1 MRMTCA
7 GSWGFLVAASLCLV
21 TGCRDSK
28 ALGPAPVKAT
38 GTAGAGVAG
47 KGAAGRSAAG
57 ASAAGAKAEVDPAEC
72 PVMVNDADCDKTR
85 RPLVF
90 IHGTVANG
98 ESFSYPALLLASN
111 GYCADRIRAIEYNS
125 LVALPCPD
133 GMTSCPFML
142 DRAQTYARAKAAVDA
157 AIDEL
162 LKDTGADKVDL
173 LGHSQGAG
181 HGSKYAGE
189 NPDKVA
195 HYIHL
200 AGQQLESDPGGV
212 PTLCISSTGDAP
224 RECKTTKNVVFQ
236 DDKLDH
242 AAVSGSRESF
252 VEIYKFLNDDKEPK
266 YDTVQCGSTI
276 MVEGRAPTFG
286 DNTFLEKAEIDVFE
300 LGDNPYQRGA
310 PIKNYELGP
319 DGKFGPFEVKRGK
332 YYEFK
337 LTPPPGDM
345 RKPRHAYMLPFKR
358 SDRLVR
364 LNFETTDATAS
375 ATGKLVNY
383 DNAHSVLV
391 VRKRQGAFLFGRD
404 SLKID
409 GFEVINEVNAK
420 QRMVVVGLYLY
431 DKSLTDKPGPGDGM
445 SSGGSIIS
453 GTFVNSAD
461 VFIPTKDMHFIDVEY
476 GDKKLKVQNWP
487 SARQGLS
494 LVLVD

>member
-1 MRMTCA
+1 MRMT
-7 GSWGFLVAASLCLV
+7 WGRLLGVSLCLI
-21 TGCRDSK
+21 TACRES
-28 ALGPAPVKAT
+28 ASLGPAPVKAA
-38 GTAGAGVAG
+38 AGAGGAAAG
-47 KGAAGRSAAG
+47 SSAAGRSAAAG
-57 ASAAGAKAEVDPAEC
+57 ASGASSAVDSAQC
-72 PVMVNDADCDKTR
+72 PVMVNDADCDKSR

-98 ESFSYPALLLASN
+98 ESFSHPALLLASN

-133 GMTSCPFML
+133 GGTSCPFML
-142 DRAQTYARAKAAVDA
+142 NRDETYARAKAAVDA
-157 AIDEL
+157 AIDQLRSE
-162 LKDTGADKVDL
+162 TGADKVDL

-181 HGSKYAGE
+181 HGSRYAGE

-212 PTLCISSTGDAP
+212 PTLCLSSTGDAP
-224 RECKTTKNVVFQ
+224 RDCKTTKNVVFQ

-242 AAVSGSRESF
+242 AAVSSSTQAF
-252 VEIYKFLNDDKEPK
+252 VEMYKFLNEGAEPK
-266 YDTVQCGSTI
+266 YDSVQCGSPI

-300 LGDNPYQRGA
+300 LKDNPYQRGA
-310 PIKNYELGP
+310 PIKNFELGP
-319 DGKFGPFEVKRGK
+319 DGHFGPFEVKRGM

-337 LTPPPGDM
+337 LTPPPGDT
-345 RKPRHAYMLPFKR
+345 RKPRHAYMLPFTR

-364 LNFETTDATAS
+364 LNFETTDPVAS
-375 ATGKLVNY
+375 ATGKQVNY
-383 DNAHSVLV
+383 NDNHAVVV
-391 VRKRQGAFLFGRD
+391 VRRRQGAFLFGRD
-404 SLKID
+404 SLKVD
-409 GFEVINEVNAK
+409 GFEVLNEVNAK
-420 QRMVVVGLYLY
+420 ARMVIVGLYLY
-431 DKSLTDKPGPGDGM
+431 DKSLTDQPGPGDGM
-445 SSGGSIIS
+445 SSGESIIS

-461 VFIPTKDMHFIDVEY
+461 VFMEARDMRFIEIEF
-476 GDKKLKVQNWP
+476 GGNKLKVQNWP